1 MLKLELSLI
10 KESLNHKIILK
21 RNFIIDNFL
30 DLEIMKKIQ
39 IILHLNYQ
47 LHLKIQSANLL
58 KELKCKYKNKKI
70 LQLFFIFQHQ
80 DHH

>member
-1 MLKLELSLI
+1 MHKLELFLI

-21 RNFIIDNFL
+21 RDFIIDNFL

-39 IILHLNYQ
+39 IIVHLNYKV
-47 LHLKIQSANLL
+47 HLKIQSVNLL
-58 KELKCKYKNKKI
+58 KELKCKYKNKKM